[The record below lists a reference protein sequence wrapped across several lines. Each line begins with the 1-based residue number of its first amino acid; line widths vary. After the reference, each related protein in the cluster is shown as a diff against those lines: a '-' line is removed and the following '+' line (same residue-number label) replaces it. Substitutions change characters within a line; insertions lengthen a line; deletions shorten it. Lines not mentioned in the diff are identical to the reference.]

1 MSRKDRE
8 RSIEAYRE
16 KISKAIGSGGGCAEA
31 WEASQEQRDSEESS
45 LKRRELLEK
54 SAKASAGGF
63 TLSSLAPSATAKIA
77 DTSQLETQ
85 LTRRVQEYNSI
96 DAVVGVLE
104 ANLQPILDGL
114 YEEGHLATR
123 SAVEIVEEPSLETAS
138 NTFVEANLVG
148 GKDDQSAVG
157 LPTASV
163 QVNAPSASE
172 KEVVLRALPAVDSYY
187 ALLKD
192 PEEQTVQ
199 TYEIVEGGEDVYA
212 QYTDC
217 CFKNEICYLGC
228 GGQGCHCN
236 QYTVYC
242 CSGSCTQCRYELNQ
256 VNWCSACPSNG
267 PCHGNN
273 CGN

>member
-1 MSRKDRE
+1 MSRKDHE

-16 KISKAIGSGGGCAEA
+16 RISKAIGSGGGCAEA
-31 WEASQEQRDSEESS
+31 WEASQEQRNSEESN
-45 LKRRELLEK
+45 LKRREVLEK

-63 TLSSLAPSATAKIA
+63 ALSSLVPSTGAKIA
-77 DTSQLETQ
+77 DSPQLETQ
-85 LTRRVQEYNSI
+85 LNKKFQEYNSM

-104 ANLQPILDGL
+104 ANLQPILDRL
-114 YEEGHLATR
+114 YEEGHLTTR
-123 SAVEIVEEPSLETAS
+123 SAVEMVEEPSLETTS
-138 NTFVEANLVG
+138 NAFVEANLVG
-148 GKDDQSAVG
+148 GKDGQSDVG

-163 QVNAPSASE
+163 QVNAPSAGE

-192 PEEQTVQ
+192 PEEQAVQ
-199 TYEIVEGGEDVYA
+199 TYELVEADGSIYA

-217 CFKNEICYLGC
+217 CFKNDICYLGC
-228 GGQGCHCN
+228 GGQGCYCN

-242 CSGSCTQCRYELNQ
+242 CSGSCTECRYELNR
-256 VNWCSACPSNG
+256 VNWCSACGSDG
-267 PCHGNN
+267 PCKGNN